1 MKIQGKGVA
10 DKSKGSGGGR
20 HVKDQTKLWDGWGM
34 VMEGML
40 CKRVPLGHSKDF
52 DFKCDGKTT
61 GGFYAGE

>member
-1 MKIQGKGVA
+1 
-10 DKSKGSGGGR
+10 
-20 HVKDQTKLWDGWGM
+20 M

-52 DFKCDGKTT
+52 DFKCDGKIT